1 MAFGLAESCITERSG
16 RRNGNRN
23 GLVRTI
29 DGEIP
34 RASHRVAREVPLIA
48 TLAAPSNRPLKLRVH
63 GRASPRQP

>member
-1 MAFGLAESCITERSG
+1 VAFGLAEACITERSG

-34 RASHRVAREVPLIA
+34 RAFSSGAREVPLIG
-48 TLAAPSNRPLKLRVH
+48 TLAAPSNRPLKSRVL
-63 GRASPRQP
+63 GRASPCQP